1 MEVHEDPERALSD
14 GPNSLPLKELEGLLR
29 RLKKID
35 TVVKDDL
42 RTGS

>member
-1 MEVHEDPERALSD
+1 
-14 GPNSLPLKELEGLLR
+14 LKELEGLLR